1 MRGGCRMDFFQSQET
16 LTWMEWVLR
25 AIVAFVFLVI
35 VAKLMGQRAI
45 SQLRLLDFVL
55 ALVIGN
61 IIAHPL
67 SDENLGLKG
76 SVITTVVLVSLYLCG
91 IFLILK
97 WSWFRNLVTAPPI
110 NLVKDGEI
118 LYQGLKRARISL
130 DVLLEELREE
140 KVEDVKKVALAIWE
154 ADGKISVFLDPKYN
168 ALTPADYQ
176 MVVEPFDLPKLIVK
190 DGKINSQELK
200 QANKDENWLVANL
213 ASQYQTEVK
222 NVLLATLDNKSNL
235 KVFLYK

>member
-1 MRGGCRMDFFQSQET
+1 MDFFQSQET
-16 LTWMEWVLR
+16 LTSIEWVLR
-25 AIVAFVFLVI
+25 AIVAFIFLVI
-35 VAKLMGQRAI
+35 VAKVMGQRAI
-45 SQLRLLDFVL
+45 SQLRLLDFVM

-76 SVITTVVLVSLYLCG
+76 SVITTIVLVSLYLCG
-91 IFLILK
+91 IYLILK
-97 WSWFRNLVTAPPI
+97 WPWFRRLVTPPPI
-110 NLVKDGEI
+110 NLIKDGEI
-118 LYQGLKRARISL
+118 IYQGLKKARISI

-168 ALTPADYQ
+168 PLTPANYQ
-176 MVVEPFDLPKLIVK
+176 LVTEPFDLPKLIIK
-190 DGKINSQELK
+190 DGKLDLKELK
-200 QANKDENWLVANL
+200 QINRDEQWVASNL
-213 ASQYQTEVK
+213 KTQYQTEIK
-222 NVLLATLDNKSNL
+222 NVLLATIDKKENL

>member
-1 MRGGCRMDFFQSQET
+1 MDFFQSQET
-16 LTWMEWVLR
+16 LTTIEWILR
-25 AIVAFVFLVI
+25 AVVAFFFLII
-35 VAKLMGQRAI
+35 VAKVMGQRAI
-45 SQLRLLDFVL
+45 SQLRLLDFVI

-76 SVITTVVLVSLYLCG
+76 SVVTTIVLVSLYLG
-91 IFLILK
+91 GVFLILK
-97 WSWFRNLVTAPPI
+97 LPWFRRLVTPPPI

-118 LYQGLKRARISL
+118 IYAGLKKARISI

-168 ALTPADYQ
+168 PLTPAYYQ
-176 MVVEPFDLPKLIVK
+176 LITEPFDLPKLIIK
-190 DGKINSQELK
+190 DGKLEFKELK
-200 QANKDENWLVANL
+200 QTNKDEEWVVSNL
-213 ASQYQTEVK
+213 KIQYQTEIK
-222 NVLLATLDNKSNL
+222 NVLLATIDQKENL